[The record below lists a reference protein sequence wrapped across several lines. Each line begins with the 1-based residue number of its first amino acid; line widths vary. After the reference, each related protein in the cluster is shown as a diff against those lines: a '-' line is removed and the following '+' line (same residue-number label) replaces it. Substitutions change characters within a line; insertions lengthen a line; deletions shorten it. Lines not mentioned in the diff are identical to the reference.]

1 MSRSPTPDEYFD
13 AMYRRAEDP
22 WGLAER
28 WYERRKYALT
38 LASLPGERYRNAF
51 EAGCSVGELTRG
63 LAGRC
68 DRLLACDRVAA
79 AVGTARRR
87 TAELRGVTVERRVL
101 PEEWPEGR
109 FDLVVLSE
117 VLYYLDTSAFDVL
130 VRRAVESLEPDG
142 ALVTVHWDH
151 PVADHVMRGSE
162 VADRLADA
170 PGLALLADHREEDF
184 VLQVHQ
190 RPALGRRRP
199 PSVAAREGLV

>member
-1 MSRSPTPDEYFD
+1 MSRSPTPEDYFAD
-13 AMYRRAEDP
+13 MYRRAEDP
-22 WGLAER
+22 WQLTRR

-38 LASLPGERYRNAF
+38 LASLPLERYRRGF

-63 LAGRC
+63 LAARC
-68 DRLLACDRVAA
+68 ERLLACDRVPA
-79 AVGTARRR
+79 AVDTARRR
-87 TAELRGVTVERRVL
+87 TADLPGVTVDRRVL
-101 PEEWPEGR
+101 PEEWPPDR

-117 VLYYLDTSAFDVL
+117 VLYYLDTAALEVL
-130 VRRAVESLEPDG
+130 VRQAVESLEPDG
-142 ALVTVHWDH
+142 TLVTVHWDH

-190 RPALGRRRP
+190 RPTLGRNRP